1 MALLRVGRTITVKGN
16 QPMQLMKRGA
26 WSNLVFFVEFGFLD
40 VITDCMQPD
49 GSVVEK
55 RRTLGK
61 GAVLGEEVPESVV
74 ALAVTSQ

>member
-1 MALLRVGRTITVKGN
+1 MPSEPPRL
-16 QPMQLMKRGA
+16 
-26 WSNLVFFVEFGFLD
+26 LD